1 MNRIMCL
8 PFVGTQVDKLP
19 TAVDKMTELLND
31 LPEAQAQFDMSQQSL
46 IKRLESDW
54 TTNDKVYWVYQTAL
68 KRGGI
73 TI

>member
-1 MNRIMCL
+1 MFA
-8 PFVGTQVDKLP
+8 FVGTQADKLP

-54 TTNDKVYWVYQTAL
+54 TTNDKVYWAYQTAP
-68 KRGGI
+68 
-73 TI
+73 